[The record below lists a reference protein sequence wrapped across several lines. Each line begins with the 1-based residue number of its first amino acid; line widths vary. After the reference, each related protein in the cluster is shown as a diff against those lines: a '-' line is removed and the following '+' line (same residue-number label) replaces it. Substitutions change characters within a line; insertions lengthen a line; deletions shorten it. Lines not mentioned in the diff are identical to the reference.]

1 MLAYWLPS
9 TTTISERARRRY
21 GVEARIESDGVALTF
36 DDGPHPD
43 GTPLVLDALEGVQAT
58 FFLVGEQ
65 VERRPELA
73 ARIAAEGHAI
83 GVHCFRHRNLLRLGP
98 RTVRGDLE
106 RAATVIA
113 DATGRE
119 PMLYRPPYGILNRA
133 AVQEARRRRWRILL
147 WSRQAND
154 WSGRATAQ
162 SIADRITENVEPGDV
177 LLLHDADF
185 YSAAGSW
192 ERTAAALPQI
202 LARLRARGLEPV
214 LP

>member
-1 MLAYWLPS
+1 MLGYWLPS

-21 GVEARIESDGVALTF
+21 GVDARIESDGVALTF

-98 RTVRGDLE
+98 RAVRSDLE
-106 RAATVIA
+106 RAAAAIA

-133 AVQEARRRRWRILL
+133 AVEEARRRGWRILL

-192 ERTAAALPQI
+192 ERTAAALPQV

>member
-1 MLAYWLPS
+1 MLGYWLPS

-21 GVEARIESDGVALTF
+21 GVDARIESDGVALTF

-98 RTVRGDLE
+98 RAVRSDLE
-106 RAATVIA
+106 RAAAAIA

-133 AVQEARRRRWRILL
+133 AVEEARRRGWRILL